1 MQAREARER
10 GETLEDMAALHVAF
24 LLLAQTQAQVT
35 VQAGIGGVEPG
46 IRNFKPVPLLLE
58 KIQGLCSAALLRGTR
73 ET

>member
-1 MQAREARER
+1 M
-10 GETLEDMAALHVAF
+10 
-24 LLLAQTQAQVT
+24 T